1 MRQQSKHVD
10 VRTHLIFRVREGR
23 LLHGFIEGHKVCKT
37 LVPDREKLRTEITI
51 MSDLKVFSTD
61 ADTGGKILT

>member
-1 MRQQSKHVD
+1 MD
-10 VRTHLIFRVREGR
+10 VRTHLVFRVREGC
-23 LLHGFIEGHKVCKT
+23 LLHSFIEGHEVCKT
-37 LVPDREKLRTEITI
+37 LVPERKIRTEIMI